1 MSINF
6 HFTSYKQSSKILK
19 VSYFVK
25 VSFQIIDYWYK
36 MIILADIFMKFS
48 LSPKLFLQAFILNI
62 TIRAMFN

>member
-6 HFTSYKQSSKILK
+6 HFTSYKQSSKIFK

-48 LSPKLFLQAFILNI
+48 LSPKLFLKAFILNI